1 MVRLIVEIV
10 LKLESL
16 GDPNESYSEIV
27 SCCTVCH
34 AELGGSVAIQMKVV
48 VQKPN
53 LIRFGLFYPDNM
65 QNEVCYCFSCFPLLE
80 VKDLNFQIPP
90 Y

>member
-1 MVRLIVEIV
+1 M
-10 LKLESL
+10 
-16 GDPNESYSEIV
+16 
-27 SCCTVCH
+27 
-34 AELGGSVAIQMKVV
+34 AIQIKVV

-80 VKDLNFQIPP
+80 VKDLNFQISP